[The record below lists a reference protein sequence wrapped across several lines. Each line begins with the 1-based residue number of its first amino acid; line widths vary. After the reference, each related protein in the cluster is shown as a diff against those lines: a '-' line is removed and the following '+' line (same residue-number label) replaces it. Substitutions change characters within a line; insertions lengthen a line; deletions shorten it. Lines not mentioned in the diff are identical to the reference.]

1 MRNLFAIFVTAI
13 FVQLL
18 SSIAAADSLDDI
30 QKRGTLRWGG
40 DDQGGGPYIY
50 EDKDNKVTGFE
61 FDLAEYLAKELGV
74 RSELVT
80 SEWEMLPQ
88 KLDRGGIDVVLNGY
102 EWSKERE
109 QSWSSTI
116 PYYIYNLQ
124 LMARKDDASIRSWDD
139 LRAPRGKAHKLVGAL
154 RDSAAERYVDQT
166 FGSAVELK
174 GFPEIIKV
182 MKLV

>member
-1 MRNLFAIFVTAI
+1 MRVY
-13 FVQLL
+13 V
-18 SSIAAADSLDDI
+18 SIAATAMLIQILTSASLADTLDDL

-50 EDKDNKVTGFE
+50 EGKDRKITGFE
-61 FDLAEYLAKELGV
+61 FDLADYLAKELEV

-124 LMARKDDASIRSWDD
+124 LMTRKDDASIRSWED
-139 LRAPRGKAHKLVGAL
+139 LRAQKGQSKKRVGVL
-154 RDSAAERYVDQT
+154 RDSAAERYVDQQ
-166 FGSAVELK
+166 FKDAVELK
-174 GFPEIIKV
+174 AY
-182 MKLV
+182 

>member
-1 MRNLFAIFVTAI
+1 MHKQLLVTALG
-13 FVQLL
+13 VMTLL
-18 SSIAAADSLDDI
+18 SPSLSVADSLDDI

-50 EDKDNKVTGFE
+50 EGKDNKVVGFE
-61 FDLAEYLAKELGV
+61 VDLAEYLAQELGV
-74 RSELVT
+74 RAELVT

-109 QSWSSTI
+109 QSWSSTV

-124 LMARKDDASIRSWDD
+124 LMARKDDTSIQSWDD
-139 LRAPRGKAHKLVGAL
+139 LRAP
-154 RDSAAERYVDQT
+154 
-166 FGSAVELK
+166 
-174 GFPEIIKV
+174 
-182 MKLV
+182 

>member
-1 MRNLFAIFVTAI
+1 MRNSLIIVGALLAPFLSTFAF
-13 FVQLL
+13 
-18 SSIAAADSLDDI
+18 ADSLDDI

-102 EWSKERE
+102 
-109 QSWSSTI
+109 
-116 PYYIYNLQ
+116 
-124 LMARKDDASIRSWDD
+124 
-139 LRAPRGKAHKLVGAL
+139 
-154 RDSAAERYVDQT
+154 
-166 FGSAVELK
+166 
-174 GFPEIIKV
+174 
-182 MKLV
+182 

>member
-1 MRNLFAIFVTAI
+1 MRNLTIVT
-13 FVQLL
+13 VTMLVLL
-18 SSIAAADSLDDI
+18 VPSIVVADSLDEI

-50 EDKDNKVTGFE
+50 EGKDNKITGFE

-74 RSELVT
+74 GSELVT

-116 PYYIYNLQ
+116 P
-124 LMARKDDASIRSWDD
+124 
-139 LRAPRGKAHKLVGAL
+139 
-154 RDSAAERYVDQT
+154 
-166 FGSAVELK
+166 
-174 GFPEIIKV
+174 
-182 MKLV
+182 

>member
-1 MRNLFAIFVTAI
+1 MQKRLIIVTLGI
-13 FVQLL
+13 ITL
-18 SSIAAADSLDDI
+18 IAATNAFADTLDDI
-30 QKRGTLRWGG
+30 QKRGALRWGG

-50 EDKDNKVTGFE
+50 EDKDRKITGFE
-61 FDLAEYLAKELGV
+61 VDLAEYLAKELGV

-124 LMARKDDASIRSWDD
+124 LMARKDD
-139 LRAPRGKAHKLVGAL
+139 
-154 RDSAAERYVDQT
+154 
-166 FGSAVELK
+166 
-174 GFPEIIKV
+174 
-182 MKLV
+182 

>member
-1 MRNLFAIFVTAI
+1 MRNLFAIVAAVLFI
-13 FVQLL
+13 ELL
-18 SSIAAADSLDDI
+18 SLVASADTLDEI

-50 EDKDNKVTGFE
+50 EDKDRKITGFE
-61 FDLAEYLAKELGV
+61 FDLAEYLAKELGA

-88 KLDRGGIDVVLNGY
+88 KLDRGGIDIVLNGY

-124 LMARKDDASIRSWDD
+124 LMARKDDATIRSWDD
-139 LRAPRGKAHKLVGAL
+139 MHAPRGRARKRVGVL
-154 RDSAAERYVDQT
+154 RDSAAERYVDQ
-166 FGSAVELK
+166 
-174 GFPEIIKV
+174 
-182 MKLV
+182 

>member
-1 MRNLFAIFVTAI
+1 MRNHLAVFATAI
-13 FVQLL
+13 FICF
-18 SSIAAADSLDDI
+18 STSISLADSLDEI

-61 FDLAEYLAKELGV
+61 VNLAEYLAKELGV

-116 PYYIYNLQ
+116 PYYIYKLQ
-124 LMARKDDASIRSWDD
+124 LMSRKDDNTIRSWDD
-139 LRAPRGKAHKLVGAL
+139 LRH
-154 RDSAAERYVDQT
+154 
-166 FGSAVELK
+166 
-174 GFPEIIKV
+174 
-182 MKLV
+182 

>member
-1 MRNLFAIFVTAI
+1 MRNLTIVTVAMFV
-13 FVQLL
+13 FLVP
-18 SSIAAADSLDDI
+18 SIVVADSLDEI

-74 RSELVT
+74 RGELVT

-109 QSWSSTI
+109 QSWSSTV

-124 LMARKDDASIRSWDD
+124 LMTRKEDESIRSWDD
-139 LRAPRGKAHKLVGAL
+139 LRAPQGHRPKRVGVL
-154 RDSAAERYVDQT
+154 RD
-166 FGSAVELK
+166 
-174 GFPEIIKV
+174 
-182 MKLV
+182 

>member
-1 MRNLFAIFVTAI
+1 MRNLFAIIVATMFVY
-13 FVQLL
+13 LL
-18 SSIAAADSLDDI
+18 SSAASADTLDDI

-50 EDKDNKVTGFE
+50 EDKDRKVTGFE
-61 FDLAEYLAKELGV
+61 FDLADYLAKELGV

-139 LRAPRGKAHKLVGAL
+139 LQAAQGQPPKRIGVL
-154 RDSAAERYVDQT
+154 RDSAAERY
-166 FGSAVELK
+166 
-174 GFPEIIKV
+174 
-182 MKLV
+182 